1 MATLPDIR
9 SIAETIKKNRDSFIA
24 YNIAHLRE
32 VIRYLS
38 TEKFELF
45 HTLPF
50 LLHVNSPEF
59 PGYVADPDC
68 KYGIHGFLDSG
79 FWKLALKHFKFSEK
93 KLFPCLAKKYHI
105 QGLYLMGSSGT
116 LAQGDHSD
124 LDYWVLVDEEMNH
137 DSQMDTLKQ
146 KLTLLKEWAGTTYT
160 QQISFFILTSQ
171 QVKNNSFRQVDE
183 ESSGNIQQTI
193 LKEEFYR
200 TFLMIAGMIPYWAVL
215 PADLDENQYYLWI
228 DKIENH
234 GSMILDQNY
243 TDLGYPAGID
253 KKECT
258 GALLWQ
264 IFKARHDPVKSY
276 IKASLIVYYYFS
288 SRDAPLPC
296 DEIKKKFSDKK
307 LDSYMVDPYSTI
319 FNKTLLFY
327 QDRNE
332 VSRLEMLRE
341 CLFLRINGYP
351 IVKAMDKGSP
361 KKELLQ
367 IYLKQWSWDED
378 KIEHFRNYPDWP
390 EADKLDFEIRI
401 ISRISALYKKIQLAE
416 NEIQK
421 PDTPELRSIQNRIS
435 TIFTTRPNKIPRC
448 SAYIKA
454 KAESGKLHLIF
465 RCAKAEDSIWN
476 VYEQQTIPP
485 RKNQQKLYTGSGL
498 SQLTGW
504 LDVNR
509 LALNPSKSIIM
520 DMGDHSLSDRQAI
533 IFIDKA
539 LHFLNAPLSNHEY
552 TAARPSWNRI
562 LVAVESNPSGGNNRY
577 ERFDILIKNTW
588 GEIFHH
594 HLAIKD
600 IENNLLKCY
609 KLSNLLNLLTKD
621 MPTDDPQYLI
631 FELGAENETYA
642 HKTTL
647 EFIHQ
652 GGPKVSEKKSNIMK
666 TDNPEGSAGSD
677 PENPFLDLL

>member
-9 SIAETIKKNRDSFIA
+9 SIAETIQKNRDSFIT

-68 KYGIHGFLDSG
+68 KYGIHGFQDSG
-79 FWKLALKHFKFSEK
+79 FWKLALRHFKYSEK
-93 KLFPCLAKKYHI
+93 DLSPCLAKKYYI

-124 LDYWVLVDEEMNH
+124 LDYWVIVDEKINNSTHME
-137 DSQMDTLKQ
+137 TLRQ
-146 KLTLLKEWAGTTYT
+146 KLALLKGWAETTYS
-160 QQISFFILTSQ
+160 QQISFFILTSK
-171 QVKNNSFRQVDE
+171 QVKNNSFRQVDD

-200 TFLMIAGMIPYWAVL
+200 TFLMIAGLIPYWAVL
-215 PADLDENQYYLWI
+215 PVDLDEKQYHLWI
-228 DKIENH
+228 HEIETH
-234 GSMILDQNY
+234 GSRILDLNY
-243 TDLGYPAGID
+243 MDLGYPAIID
-253 KKECT
+253 KKECP

-276 IKASLIVYYYFS
+276 IKASLIVYYYFTS
-288 SRDAPLPC
+288 WDAPLPC

-327 QDRNE
+327 QNRNE
-332 VSRLEMLRE
+332 ISRLKQLQE
-341 CLFLRINGYP
+341 CLFLRIHGYP
-351 IVKAMDKGSP
+351 IVKSIDKDSP
-361 KKELLQ
+361 KNELLQ

-378 KIEHFRNYPDWP
+378 TIEHFRNYPAWS

-401 ISRISALYKKIQLAE
+401 ISRISALYQNIQLVETKIQKTE
-416 NEIQK
+416 N
-421 PDTPELRSIQNRIS
+421 PELRSIQNRIS

-454 KAESGKLHLIF
+454 KAESGKLCLIF
-465 RCAKAEDSIWN
+465 RCAKTEDSIWN
-476 VYEQQTIPP
+476 IYEQQTIPS
-485 RKNQQKLYTGSGL
+485 KKSHQKLFTGSGL
-498 SQLTGW
+498 SHLTGW
-504 LDVNR
+504 LNVNR
-509 LALNPSKSIIM
+509 LALDPSKSIIM
-520 DMGDHSLSDRQAI
+520 EMGDHYLSERQAMD
-533 IFIDKA
+533 FIHKA
-539 LHFLNAPLSNHEY
+539 LHFLNNPISNQEY
-552 TAARPSWNRI
+552 LATYPSWNRI
-562 LVAVESNPSGGNNRY
+562 LVAVEANPSGGNNRY
-577 ERFDILIKNTW
+577 ERFDILIQNTW

-594 HLAIKD
+594 NLVVKD

-609 KLSNLLNLLTKD
+609 KLSNFLNILTKNV
-621 MPTDDPQYLI
+621 PSDDLQYLI
-631 FELGAENETYA
+631 FELGAEDETYA

-647 EFIHQ
+647 EFIRQ
-652 GGPKVSEKKSNIMK
+652 VGPKISEKKTNVMK
-666 TDNPEGSAGSD
+666 T
-677 PENPFLDLL
+677 ENPFLDLL

>member
-1 MATLPDIR
+1 MARLPDIR
-9 SIAETIKKNRDSFIA
+9 SIAETIQKNRDSFIT

-50 LLHVNSPEF
+50 LLHVNSPKF

-79 FWKLALKHFKFSEK
+79 FWKLALRHFKFSEK
-93 KLFPCLAKKYHI
+93 ELFPCLAKKFHI

-124 LDYWVLVDEEMNH
+124 LDYWVIVDEEMNH
-137 DSQMDTLKQ
+137 DPFMDTLKQ
-146 KLTLLKEWAGTTYT
+146 KLTLLKEWAEKAYT
-160 QQISFFILTSQ
+160 QQISFFILTNK

-200 TFLMIAGMIPYWAVL
+200 TFLMIAGLIPYWSVL
-215 PADLDENQYYLWI
+215 PADLDEKQYHSWI
-228 DKIENH
+228 HEIETH
-234 GSMILDQNY
+234 SSKLPDHNY
-243 TDLGYPAGID
+243 TDLGYPAVID
-253 KKECT
+253 KRECP

-276 IKASLIVYYYFS
+276 IKASLIDYYFFS
-288 SRDAPLPC
+288 SRREPLPC

-332 VSRLEMLRE
+332 TSRLDMLRK
-341 CLFLRINGYP
+341 CLFLRIHGYP
-351 IVKAMDKGSP
+351 IVKTIDQDSP

-367 IYLKQWSWDED
+367 IYLKQWSWDD
-378 KIEHFRNYPDWP
+378 DTIEHFRNYPDWP

-416 NEIQK
+416 TETRK
-421 PDTPELRSIQNRIS
+421 PDNPELRSIQNRIS
-435 TIFTTRPNKIPRC
+435 AIFTTRPDKIPRC

-454 KAESGKLHLIF
+454 KAESGKLRLIF
-465 RCAKAEDSIWN
+465 RCAKAKDSIWN
-476 VYEQQTIPP
+476 VYEQQ
-485 RKNQQKLYTGSGL
+485 KLFTGSGL

-504 LDVNR
+504 LNVNR
-509 LALNPSKSIIM
+509 LALDYPSRSIIM
-520 DMGDHSLSDRQAI
+520 DMGDHYLRDHQALA
-533 IFIDKA
+533 FLHKA
-539 LHFLNAPLSNHEY
+539 LHFLNEPIFKQDFTAEY
-552 TAARPSWNRI
+552 PAWNKI
-562 LVAVESNPSGGNNRY
+562 LVAVEANPSGGNNRY

-594 HLAIKD
+594 NLVVKD
-600 IENNLLKCY
+600 IENNMLKCY
-609 KLSNLLNLLTKD
+609 KLSNLLNILTKD
-621 MPTDDPQYLI
+621 RPSHDLQYLI
-631 FELGAENETYA
+631 VELGAEDETYA
-642 HKTTL
+642 HNTTL
-647 EFIHQ
+647 EFIRQ
-652 GGPKVSEKKSNIMK
+652 GRPKVSEQKTNIME
-666 TDNPEGSAGSD
+666 TDNPDGSIGNE
-677 PENPFLDLL
+677 PGNPFLDLL

>member
-1 MATLPDIR
+1 MADLPDIR
-9 SIAETIKKNRDSFIA
+9 SIAETIKKNRDSFVT

-68 KYGIHGFLDSG
+68 KYGIHGFQDSG
-79 FWKLALKHFKFSEK
+79 FWKLALRHFKYSEK
-93 KLFPCLAKKYHI
+93 DLSRCLAKKYYI

-124 LDYWVLVDEEMNH
+124 LDYWVIVDEEMNNSPH
-137 DSQMDTLKQ
+137 METLRQ
-146 KLTLLKEWAGTTYT
+146 KLDLLKEWAETTYT
-160 QQISFFILTSQ
+160 QQISFFILTSK
-171 QVKNNSFRQVDE
+171 QVKTNSFRQVDD

-200 TFLMIAGMIPYWAVL
+200 TFLMIAGLIPYWAVL
-215 PADLDENQYYLWI
+215 PVDLDEKQYQLWI
-228 DKIENH
+228 HEIETH
-234 GSMILDQNY
+234 GGRILDQDY
-243 TDLGYPAGID
+243 MDLGYPAIID
-253 KKECT
+253 KGECP

-276 IKASLIVYYYFS
+276 IKATLIVYYYFTS
-288 SRDAPLPC
+288 WDAPLPC

-327 QDRNE
+327 KNRNE
-332 VSRLEMLRE
+332 ITRLKLLRE
-341 CLFLRINGYP
+341 CLFLRIHGYP
-351 IVKAMDKGSP
+351 IVKPIKKDSP
-361 KKELLQ
+361 KNELLQ

-378 KIEHFRNYPDWP
+378 TIEHFRNYSAWP

-401 ISRISALYKKIQLAE
+401 ISRISALYQNIQLAE
-416 NEIQK
+416 SKIQK
-421 PDTPELRSIQNRIS
+421 TENPELRSLQNRIS
-435 TIFTTRPNKIPRC
+435 TFFTTRPNKIPRC

-454 KAESGKLHLIF
+454 KAESGKLCLIF
-465 RCAKAEDSIWN
+465 RCVKAEDSIWN
-476 VYEQQTIPP
+476 IYEQQTTLTQ
-485 RKNQQKLYTGSGL
+485 KNHQKLFTGSGL
-498 SQLTGW
+498 SHLTGW
-504 LDVNR
+504 LNVNR
-509 LALNPSKSIIM
+509 LSIDPSKSIILEIGNHYLSERQTM
-520 DMGDHSLSDRQAI
+520 DFLQ
-533 IFIDKA
+533 KA
-539 LHFLNAPLSNHEY
+539 LHFLNNPISNQEHI
-552 TAARPSWNRI
+552 TACPSWNRI
-562 LVAVESNPSGGNNRY
+562 LVAVEANPSGGNNRY
-577 ERFDILIKNTW
+577 ERFDILIKNTR

-594 HLAIKD
+594 NLVVKD

-609 KLSNLLNLLTKD
+609 KLSNLLNILTKD
-621 MPTDDPQYLI
+621 TPSNDLQYLI
-631 FELGAENETYA
+631 LELGAEDETYA

-647 EFIHQ
+647 EFIRQ
-652 GGPKVSEKKSNIMK
+652 VRPKESEKKTNIMK
-666 TDNPEGSAGSD
+666 T
-677 PENPFLDLL
+677 ENPFLDLL

>member
-1 MATLPDIR
+1 MAHLPDIR
-9 SIAETIKKNRDSFIA
+9 LIAETIQKNRDSFIT

-50 LLHVNSPEF
+50 LLHVNSPKF

-79 FWKLALKHFKFSEK
+79 FWKLALRHFKFSEK
-93 KLFPCLAKKYHI
+93 ELFPCLAKKYHI

-124 LDYWVLVDEEMNH
+124 LDYWVIVDEEMNH
-137 DSQMDTLKQ
+137 GPYMDTLKQ
-146 KLTLLKEWAGTTYT
+146 KLTLLKEWAETTYT
-160 QQISFFILTSQ
+160 QQISFFILTGK

-200 TFLMIAGMIPYWAVL
+200 TFLMIAGLIPYWSVL
-215 PADLDENQYYLWI
+215 PADLDEKQYHSWI
-228 DKIENH
+228 HEIETH
-234 GSMILDQNY
+234 SSKLPDHNY

-253 KKECT
+253 KRECP

-276 IKASLIVYYYFS
+276 IKASLIDYYFFS
-288 SRDAPLPC
+288 SRNVPLPC

-332 VSRLEMLRE
+332 TSRLEMLRE
-341 CLFLRINGYP
+341 CLFLRIHGYP
-351 IVKAMDKGSP
+351 IVKTIDNGSP
-361 KKELLQ
+361 KKDLLQ
-367 IYLKQWSWDED
+367 IYLKQWSWDD
-378 KIEHFRNYPDWP
+378 DTIEHFRNYPDWP

-416 NEIQK
+416 TETRK
-421 PDTPELRSIQNRIS
+421 PDNPGLRSIQNRIA

-454 KAESGKLHLIF
+454 KAESGKLCLIF
-465 RCAKAEDSIWN
+465 RCAKA
-476 VYEQQTIPP
+476 
-485 RKNQQKLYTGSGL
+485 
-498 SQLTGW
+498 
-504 LDVNR
+504 
-509 LALNPSKSIIM
+509 
-520 DMGDHSLSDRQAI
+520 
-533 IFIDKA
+533 
-539 LHFLNAPLSNHEY
+539 
-552 TAARPSWNRI
+552 
-562 LVAVESNPSGGNNRY
+562 
-577 ERFDILIKNTW
+577 
-588 GEIFHH
+588 
-594 HLAIKD
+594 
-600 IENNLLKCY
+600 
-609 KLSNLLNLLTKD
+609 
-621 MPTDDPQYLI
+621 
-631 FELGAENETYA
+631 
-642 HKTTL
+642 
-647 EFIHQ
+647 
-652 GGPKVSEKKSNIMK
+652 
-666 TDNPEGSAGSD
+666 
-677 PENPFLDLL
+677 